1 MHDDFNAWID
11 HNTRAIR
18 ADRRQRA
25 LTWAAWTLIALGAG
39 VLATLAVSVLLAR
52 V

>member
-1 MHDDFNAWID
+1 MQEDFNAWID

-25 LTWAAWTLIALGAG
+25 LTWAARALIALGAG
-39 VLATLAVSVLLAR
+39 ALAALAASALLTR
-52 V
+52 L